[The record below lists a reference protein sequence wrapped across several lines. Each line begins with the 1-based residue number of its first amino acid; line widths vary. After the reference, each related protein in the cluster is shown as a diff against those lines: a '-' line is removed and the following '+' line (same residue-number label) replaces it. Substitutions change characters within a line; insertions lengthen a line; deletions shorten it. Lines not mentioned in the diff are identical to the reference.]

1 MSHFLLLHAVT
12 SPITLCGVVHEI
24 VEEEL
29 PVLGRVDVVEDDVLL
44 LSEGGEQAD
53 LYAIIVG

>member
-1 MSHFLLLHAVT
+1 MSLRGAP

-44 LSEGGEQAD
+44 LSEGGKQAD